1 MLNIIPQQQA
11 SADERT
17 LEAIESLRPKLVV
30 TFYIYLF
37 MHVPIVINS
46 YYYVRI
52 LISFVFFSSRGRL
65 TSNFPQGDLPF

>member
-17 LEAIESLRPKLVV
+17 IEAIENLRPKLVV

-37 MHVPIVINS
+37 MHVPIVIN
-46 YYYVRI
+46 
-52 LISFVFFSSRGRL
+52 
-65 TSNFPQGDLPF
+65 